1 MRVFRST
8 LAATVTS
15 ATLLAS
21 VGPVASQ
28 SAATETVPPELM
40 VAQPAAAK
48 KSGSIK
54 GLGRALREKPIIYD
68 NGCHQWRPSKNPV
81 ACIYGHTKKPR
92 GTVILFGDSH
102 AAHWFNVVNTAA
114 KRQKWKMLS
123 VTKSSCPA
131 NSLFVRR
138 YRQHQ
143 PYGECKAWRQRVFRK
158 LANGELGTVD
168 AVVMSSWDF
177 HQVLDRNKRVLTGK
191 SRAAEWQAGTEATLR
206 RLTKHVKTVYVLR
219 DSPQLPGGTLGF
231 QRCVRGNVNNPARCG
246 TTVKRAFPSAVQSR
260 NSKRGAHR
268 PWTGQASCA
277 RTDSATQL
285 SIVACSSKTTITWR
299 NRLPNPGG
307 RAEWQYYSPRLPSLA
322 RTAAG
327 LRRVRRCTG
336 NVRRLQL
343 RR

>member
-48 KSGSIK
+48 KSASIK
-54 GLGRALREKPIIYD
+54 GLGRALRERPIIYD

-92 GTVILFGDSH
+92 GTVMLFGDSH
-102 AAHWFNVVNTAA
+102 AAHWFNVVNAAA

-158 LANGELGTVD
+158 LAHGELGTVD

-191 SRAAEWQAGTEATLR
+191 TRAAQWQAGTEATLR
-206 RLTKHVKTVYVLR
+206 RLTKHVGTVYVLR

-246 TTVKRAFPSAVQSR
+246 TTVKRAF
-260 NSKRGAHR
+260 SKSTWNAERRAITKFEARGAQALDWTSELCPDGFCNPVINRRLFLQDDNHLAQPFAKSR
-268 PWTGQASCA
+268 WTGRMAELLAS
-277 RTDSATQL
+277 TP
-285 SIVACSSKTTITWR
+285 VA
-299 NRLPNPGG
+299 G
-307 RAEWQYYSPRLPSLA
+307 
-322 RTAAG
+322 
-327 LRRVRRCTG
+327 
-336 NVRRLQL
+336 
-343 RR
+343 